1 MKKFP
6 SALTKIEL
14 GYSENKEVVIASIAG
29 IAIKRFRTMQDQDVF
44 LGTNITIFSG
54 RNGTM
59 KTSLMGLIAH
69 PFNSEA
75 QDVFGKVLKTPLKE
89 VFKLS
94 PVFDRD
100 KYEYDLILC
109 TDKGTTMKETVSMYY
124 VGDKTNRH
132 RVVVSGAEKGD
143 GNFAYNTSFLNL
155 KRLYPLVDTKAVPDK
170 ATSLDLSSEEAAD
183 LKDYYETVLP
193 STDYNQFT
201 PVHEKNVKTTF
212 APVGEGA
219 RYDWLS
225 ISSGEDNLGAIFNRL
240 LGFRRSFKG
249 KNGGGNGIFCIDEF
263 ESSLH
268 PVAQLRLF
276 DYLQRWSSKYN
287 VQVIVSTHSLHL
299 ISHIYLEHGENLKKD
314 RIVVNFVSKSTAA
327 DGNYPILRNPPYE
340 LAYKELTL
348 QDPEEA
354 VKARK
359 IRVFCEDD
367 YAVHFAK
374 KLIKSRKILSCVEF
388 HSSLNKQENG
398 PGTSYSALRALCVNY
413 PLLLERSLVLFD
425 GDVPDTVTNNIKN
438 KSLYLTLPDS
448 HGLAIERRIIVFIL
462 ELENDDGF
470 FVKFKK
476 ERERLLS
483 EFKDAGIKSLAVK
496 DVMSEAKTPISNCK
510 AWADKDKVKFKEYIT
525 YYCGMAQGRDEFSV
539 SFVNAINKINAMSG
553 MPALTN

>member
-6 SALTKIEL
+6 SASTKIEL

-44 LGTNITIFSG
+44 LGKNITIFSG

-100 KYEYDLILC
+100 RYEYDLILC
-109 TDKGTTMKETVSMYY
+109 TDKGIMLKETVAMYY

-170 ATSLDLSSEEAAD
+170 AASLDLSPEEAAD

-249 KNGGGNGIFCIDEF
+249 RNGGGNGIF
-263 ESSLH
+263 
-268 PVAQLRLF
+268 V
-276 DYLQRWSSKYN
+276 
-287 VQVIVSTHSLHL
+287 
-299 ISHIYLEHGENLKKD
+299 
-314 RIVVNFVSKSTAA
+314 
-327 DGNYPILRNPPYE
+327 
-340 LAYKELTL
+340 
-348 QDPEEA
+348 
-354 VKARK
+354 
-359 IRVFCEDD
+359 
-367 YAVHFAK
+367 
-374 KLIKSRKILSCVEF
+374 
-388 HSSLNKQENG
+388 
-398 PGTSYSALRALCVNY
+398 
-413 PLLLERSLVLFD
+413 
-425 GDVPDTVTNNIKN
+425 
-438 KSLYLTLPDS
+438 
-448 HGLAIERRIIVFIL
+448 
-462 ELENDDGF
+462 
-470 FVKFKK
+470 
-476 ERERLLS
+476 
-483 EFKDAGIKSLAVK
+483 
-496 DVMSEAKTPISNCK
+496 
-510 AWADKDKVKFKEYIT
+510 
-525 YYCGMAQGRDEFSV
+525 
-539 SFVNAINKINAMSG
+539 
-553 MPALTN
+553 